1 MKNILEK
8 VIDMKKYISSLT
20 NICKA
25 AEQGNADAQFNLGLM
40 YNSGEGVP
48 RDDAE
53 TVKLWRK
60 AAEQGHAEAQLRLDM
75 MKDKSL

>member
-1 MKNILEK
+1 MKNILKK

-20 NICKA
+20 NIRKA

-48 RDDAE
+48 RNDAE
-53 TVKLWRK
+53 IVKLWRK
-60 AAEQGHAEAQLRLDM
+60 AAEKGLAAAHRILDKI
-75 MKDKSL
+75 KDK